1 MKIKCKKINGLEKT
15 VCTAE
20 QKIAYNYAFSWC
32 DVYKRKIK
40 ECTTAIQKADVLQ
53 DIIDFITADLLRRE
67 DMKKYNIDAIIIAF
81 RQGFPEYTENFFIAT
96 DYIKIGKVFKIPY
109 EII

>member
-1 MKIKCKKINGLEKT
+1 MKIKCKKLNGVEKSI
-15 VCTAE
+15 CTCE

-32 DVYKRKIK
+32 DTYKSRIK
-40 ECTTAIQKADVLQ
+40 ECATEMQKAEVLQ
-53 DIIDFITADLLRRE
+53 DIIDFVTKDILRRE

-81 RQGFPEYTENFFIAT
+81 RQGFKNYCNDFFIASN
-96 DYIKIGKVFKIPY
+96 YNKIGEVFKIPY

>member
-1 MKIKCKKINGLEKT
+1 MKIKCKKLNGVEKSI
-15 VCTAE
+15 CTCE

-32 DVYKRKIK
+32 DTYKRRTKD
-40 ECTTAIQKADVLQ
+40 CTTEIQKAEVFR
-53 DIIDFITADLLRRE
+53 DIIDTITKDILRRE

-81 RQGFPEYTENFFIAT
+81 RQGFKNYCNDFFIASN
-96 DYIKIGKVFKIPY
+96 YSKIGEVFKIPY

>member
-20 QKIAYNYAFSWC
+20 QKIAYNYAFSWYFTY
-32 DVYKRKIK
+32 DRRIK
-40 ECTTAIQKADVLQ
+40 ECATAIQKAEVLQ
-53 DIIDFITADLLRRE
+53 DIIDFITSDILRRDE
-67 DMKKYNIDAIIIAF
+67 MKKYNADAIIIAF
-81 RQGFPEYTENFFIAT
+81 RQGFVDYCSDFFIAS
-96 DYIKIGKVFKIPY
+96 DYVKIGKVFNIPY